1 MLPRKKACLKAG
13 LSELG
18 AEGENRTPTGFP
30 LPDFESGASTGF
42 ATSARINNYTK
53 FTNASKD
60 GCIRAIFLA
69 IFPPN

>member
-1 MLPRKKACLKAG
+1 MLPIKKACLKAG

-30 LPDFESGASTGF
+30 PPDFESGASTGF
-42 ATSARINNYTK
+42 ATSACSEDYIK

-60 GCIRAIFLA
+60 GCIRAIFLT